1 MSKIGDLFVRLGL
14 KSDDFHKGMQKAG
27 SAISGLLEKLK
38 GLRIGGY
45 DVFSYIGKA
54 VGKFIGQAIQMT
66 QKWGDQWDR
75 TMAGINAAYGVFI
88 RQLSSGEGFNN
99 LFANMREAAR
109 LAREA
114 AEALDEIF
122 ERKISYG
129 YSEAITNQEIAR
141 LRQIM
146 QDQSKSDAER
156 KEAADLII
164 AKEEKLAQI
173 KRDIAQDEA
182 DNIRKNFRAQTGLK
196 DKEIDYLVK
205 EYNQNRK
212 IIEQGRQYL
221 KDREKAQKQVGRS
234 FAASMTADL
243 EGVAGDIVAG
253 SAEKASNAV
262 KDLDANTSQA
272 VKNVAALLQKYDK
285 GNDELVTNL
294 ANADIAVI
302 NVDTDMY
309 NAQRRATTLL
319 GTLNKVSGSS
329 GSTSDPGAETAARIL
344 KRAQDSAKNEIQL
357 LQEKYQDEKAL
368 LEQYNIDTIALTQE
382 YFRNLAD
389 LTMEEVEDI
398 QSDLAEIEPVE
409 LNLIDPENDPT
420 LAYLSQYSEKLKEEI
435 EKGEE
440 LTRAFQ
446 TAVID
451 GFSAG
456 CQELMDQLMGLQD
469 INPGAIVKA
478 LLDPLAELAIKQG
491 EILIAQGLGVE
502 ACKKALTSLNG
513 YAAIAAGAAL
523 VAIGAAAKAGLAALA
538 SGGSAT
544 TSAST
549 YSGASGGVDT
559 QNVET
564 EMTIYVEGRISG
576 SDIVISGQKTVN
588 AWNR

>member
-14 KSDDFHKGMQKAG
+14 KKDEFSKGISDAKREV
-27 SAISGLLEKLK
+27 SGFGDTLK
-38 GLRIGGY
+38 KMASGAK
-45 DVFSYIGKA
+45 VAWAA
-54 VGKFIGQAIQMT
+54 VGAAVLKFATDAVRMT
-66 QKWGDQWDR
+66 QKWGDEWR
-75 TMAGINAAYGVFI
+75 STMAGVNAAYGVFV
-88 RQLSSGEGFNN
+88 RQLASGEGFDN

-122 ERKISYG
+122 ERKTSYG
-129 YSEAITNQEIAR
+129 YQEAITNKEIAR

-156 KEAADLII
+156 KTAADLII

-205 EYNQNRK
+205 DYNQNREVIK
-212 IIEQGRQYL
+212 QGREYL
-221 KDREKAQKQVGRS
+221 KQKAQFETRLANAQR
-234 FAASMTADL
+234 ASGAGLLLGNAYKNNQADL
-243 EGVAGDIVAG
+243 NAAAEGLR
-253 SAEKASNAV
+253 N
-262 KDLDANTSQA
+262 LDANTSEA
-272 VKNVAALLQKYDK
+272 VKHVASLLQRYDK

-357 LQEKYQDEKAL
+357 YYEKYQEEKAL
-368 LEQYNIDTIALTQE
+368 LEQYNLDTTALTQE
-382 YFRNLAD
+382 YFRNINGIIEKGLD
-389 LTMEEVEDI
+389 
-398 QSDLAEIEPVE
+398 EIKAPLVDFEPVE
-409 LNLIDPENDPT
+409 LELIDVDESALEEFVDKID
-420 LAYLSQYSEKLKEEI
+420 AEVKRAQDVAKEF
-435 EKGEE
+435 GY
-440 LTRAFQ
+440 
-446 TAVID
+446 AVAG
-451 GFSAG
+451 GFADA
-456 CQELMDQLMGLQD
+456 CQELMDQLMGLREF
-469 INPGAIVKA
+469 NPGSVVKA
-478 LLDPLAELAIKQG
+478 LLEPLADMAVKAGTIIAAEGIATMAANSALKTFG
-491 EILIAQGLGVE
+491 ETGWGAV
-502 ACKKALTSLNG
+502 
-513 YAAIAAGAAL
+513 AAGAAL
-523 VAIGAAAKAGLAALA
+523 IAAGTAAKAGLAALA

-549 YSGASGGVDT
+549 YSGASGGVNT

>member
-14 KSDDFHKGMQKAG
+14 KKDDFSKG
-27 SAISGLLEKLK
+27 ISDAKREVSGFGDTLK
-38 GLRIGGY
+38 KMASGAK
-45 DVFSYIGKA
+45 VAWAA
-54 VGKFIGQAIQMT
+54 VGAAVVKFATDAIRMT
-66 QKWGDQWDR
+66 QKWGDQWNVA
-75 TMAGINAAYGVFI
+75 MAGIQAAYGVFV
-88 RQLSSGEGFNN
+88 RQLSSGEGFDN

-129 YSEAITNQEIAR
+129 YSEAITNKEIAR

-156 KEAADLII
+156 KTAADLII
-164 AKEEKLAQI
+164 DKEEKLAQI

-221 KDREKAQKQVGRS
+221 KDRQKAQKEVGRS

-253 SAEKASNAV
+253 SAEKASNAL

-357 LQEKYQDEKAL
+357 YYEKYQEEKAL
-368 LEQYNIDTIALTQE
+368 LEKYNIDTTALTQE
-382 YFRNLAD
+382 YFRNINGIIEKGLD
-389 LTMEEVEDI
+389 
-398 QSDLAEIEPVE
+398 EIKAPLVDFEPVE
-409 LNLIDPENDPT
+409 LELVDVDESVLEEFVEDFDRQLERAIEIT
-420 LAYLSQYSEKLKEEI
+420 KE
-435 EKGEE
+435 
-440 LTRAFQ
+440 FQ
-446 TAVID
+446 DAVIG

-456 CQELMDQLMGLQD
+456 CQEMMDQLMGLQD

-523 VAIGAAAKAGLAALA
+523 VAIGAAAKAGLSALA
-538 SGGSAT
+538 SGGSTT
-544 TSAST
+544 TST
-549 YSGASGGVDT
+549 SGYTGGSSYAGD
-559 QNVET
+559 QNIQT
-564 EMTIYVEGRISG
+564 EMTIYVEGRLSG
-576 SDIVISGQKTVN
+576 SDIVLSGQKTVN
-588 AWNR
+588 SWNR

>member
-66 QKWGDQWDR
+66 QKWGDQWDK

-164 AKEEKLAQI
+164 QKEEKLAKI

-221 KDREKAQKQVGRS
+221 KDRQKAQKEVGRS

-253 SAEKASNAV
+253 SAEKASNAL

-357 LQEKYQDEKAL
+357 YYEKYQEEKAL
-368 LEQYNIDTIALTQE
+368 LEQYNLDTTALTQE
-382 YFRNLAD
+382 YFRN
-389 LTMEEVEDI
+389 I
-398 QSDLAEIEPVE
+398 NGI
-409 LNLIDPENDPT
+409 
-420 LAYLSQYSEKLKEEI
+420 I
-435 EKGEE
+435 EKGLDDVIQPIKDLEPIE
-440 LTRAFQ
+440 VDLIDMSVSDYLLDEFIEDFEDQVARAMEITREFRE
-446 TAVID
+446 AVIG
-451 GFSAG
+451 GFSDG
-456 CQELMDQLMGLQD
+456 CQELMSQLMGLRD
-469 INPGAIVKA
+469 FNAGAVVAA
-478 LLDPLAELAIKQG
+478 LLDPLADMAVKQG

-502 ACKKALTSLNG
+502 ACKKALESLNG
-513 YAAIAAGAAL
+513 YAAIAAGVAL
-523 VAIGAAAKAGLAALA
+523 ISIGAAAKAGLAALA

-549 YSGASGGVDT
+549 YSGASGGVNT